1 MKRTPIK
8 KKIIKYLVLLYLLAV
23 GSSSQKDI
31 WSIMPAI
38 RENRIPSFLKRYK
51 QGKLQ
56 MVQIKLILLY
66 IKGLS
71 FYYLYYNILV
81 LRYLFLQVYYA

>member
-38 RENRIPSFLKRYK
+38 RENSIPSIKSFIIFFKRYK

-71 FYYLYYNILV
+71 FIICTIIYWY
-81 LRYLFLQVYYA
+81 